1 MNYDIL
7 NELVQK
13 EKSTRDIAKELN
25 TSQTNIR
32 YWLKKYN
39 LKTDCKWKI
48 NRTETHRVCWNC
60 KENKLLSEFYS
71 RHRKYGDVHS
81 SCKLC
86 SNKKRS
92 NDYKLFKKKCIDYK
106 DGKCISCISFFCSR
120 YLPAGDFL
128 CYP

>member
-86 SNKKRS
+86 SIKKDQMIINYLKR
-92 NDYKLFKKKCIDYK
+92 NVLIIKMENVFRVDMINILALW
-106 DGKCISCISFFCSR
+106 SFIT
-120 YLPAGDFL
+120 
-128 CYP
+128 